1 MHLNR
6 EGRRAS
12 DGLVAQGIV
21 SAADPLHNG
30 TSYGSYRYDT
40 HKRNGWLELQQLQR
54 EAQTLKSKYRSN
66 LPLDEFNN
74 CQFQHS
80 QFYTL
85 SNRIPLEFHQPY
97 PAPLVRAME
106 NMENFSDKNGTIH
119 PSLYHYLRF
128 DAANVAYAGSMP
140 RPHHEGLLYS
150 QLNAAA
156 ILPMQ
161 KPPLQQQLLQ
171 HRLLQQKRQLFQKQ
185 YALESHL
192 SRPHHIIREHGY
204 KLSSHPHV
212 VPITPTST
220 PPPQAMPHPDELM
233 DLQMLE
239 RSGKLHGNSLAPYT
253 NNHHG
258 ALSNHYMKTTYIKQQ
273 SADVAV
279 LPLARSR
286 SPNLSRH
293 ASETWN
299 SLSAATVVHKKMSP
313 VHLENGGT
321 MSRAGTVSTPTSAL
335 IPPTPPH
342 AYHVIVN
349 PSYLIFRN
357 Y

>member
-1 MHLNR
+1 M
-6 EGRRAS
+6 
-12 DGLVAQGIV
+12 AQGIV
-21 SAADPLHNG
+21 SSAGPLHNG

-54 EAQTLKSKYRSN
+54 EAHTLKSKYRSN
-66 LPLDEFNN
+66 LPLDEYNN

-85 SNRIPLEFHQPY
+85 SNRLPMEFHQPY
-97 PAPLVRAME
+97 SPHLMRAME
-106 NMENFSDKNGTIH
+106 NMENFPDKNGTIH
-119 PSLYHYLRF
+119 PSLYHYLRL
-128 DAANVAYAGSMP
+128 DATNAAAIAAGGMP
-140 RPHHEGLLYS
+140 RAHHEGLLYS

-156 ILPMQ
+156 MLPMQ

-185 YALESHL
+185 YALESQL
-192 SRPHHIIREHGY
+192 SRPHHILREHGY
-204 KLSSHPHV
+204 KLSPHPHV

-220 PPPQAMPHPDELM
+220 PPPQAMPHPDEL
-233 DLQMLE
+233 LELHMLE
-239 RSGKLHGNSLAPYT
+239 RSGKLHHNSLAPLAVYPT
-253 NNHHG
+253 NNHH
-258 ALSNHYMKTTYIKQQ
+258 AATAAINNHYMKTSYIKQQ

-279 LPLARSR
+279 LPMTRSR
-286 SPNLSRH
+286 SPNMSRQ

-299 SLSAATVVHKKMSP
+299 SLSAAAIVHNKMSP
-313 VHLENGGT
+313 VKMENGT
-321 MSRAGTVSTPTSAL
+321 SRGAVSTPTSVLAPA
-335 IPPTPPH
+335 PPPSPH

-349 PSYLIFRN
+349 PSYVIFRN